1 MGAGELVMVTMMIKA
16 IVMMPIVT
24 MMITI
29 MIHSHGQC
37 KQVTM
42 MTKIIMAVQMMIK

>member
-1 MGAGELVMVTMMIKA
+1 MEAGELVMRTMMIKA
-16 IVMMPIVT
+16 IVMMPIAT

-29 MIHSHGQC
+29 IIHSRGQW

-42 MTKIIMAVQMMIK
+42 MTKIIMEVQIMIK